1 MAASISSS
9 RSADRSVSM
18 TRLFR
23 GITDDARQKILTSA
37 LPLNLKKGQRL
48 FERGDPGGTMY
59 LVVHGRIEISV
70 VSASGRKISLNLIR
84 AGNCFGE
91 VSMLDSQDRTASA
104 VALEP
109 TCLQP
114 ISRSTFLAA
123 ARQYPELA
131 ITIAELLCERVRWVS
146 DSVEDYA
153 LLSLDRRLARRL
165 LLLHDQFA
173 HPDGAIEIAQ
183 SDLADF
189 AGATRESTNKI
200 LMHWKRLGL
209 INLKRRTIHLKD
221 KAKLDRIAHEAD
233 AY

>member
-1 MAASISSS
+1 MAESTLKSG
-9 RSADRSVSM
+9 SADRSVPMS
-18 TRLFR
+18 RLFR
-23 GITDDARQKILTSA
+23 GITDDTRQLILSSA

-59 LVVHGRIEISV
+59 VVVQGRIEISV
-70 VSASGRKISLNLIR
+70 VTASGRKISLNLIS

-91 VSMLDSQDRTASA
+91 VSMLDNQDRTASA

-114 ISRSTFLAA
+114 ISRNTFFAA
-123 ARQYPELA
+123 ARLCPELA
-131 ITIAELLCERVRWVS
+131 LTIAEILCERVRWVS

-153 LLSLDRRLARRL
+153 LLPLDRRLARRL
-165 LLLHDQFA
+165 LLLHEQFA
-173 HPDGAIEIAQ
+173 RPDGAIEIAQ

-200 LMHWKRLGL
+200 LMHWKSLGL
-209 INLKRRTIHLKD
+209 ISLMRRTIHLKD
-221 KAKLDRIAHEAD
+221 KARLDQIAHEAD